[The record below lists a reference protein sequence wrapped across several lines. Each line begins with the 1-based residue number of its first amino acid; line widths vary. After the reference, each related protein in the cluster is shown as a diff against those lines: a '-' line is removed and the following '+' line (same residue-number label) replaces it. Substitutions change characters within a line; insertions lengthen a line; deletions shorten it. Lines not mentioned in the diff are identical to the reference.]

1 MSPIADNEGS
11 SAQLVLN
18 PAAGGAEAIRDG
30 LGRVARK
37 HGIRVRVLE
46 RGQDARQA
54 ALTAAADGARTLAVA
69 GGDGSVAAVAGVAL
83 EHDLPLV
90 VVPVGTLNHFARDLG
105 LDLARPLDALDAI
118 ASTHERSVDVGRING
133 RPFINNVSLGVYAHM
148 LADPGYRQNKLGVA
162 QAKLQAAIS
171 DPKLRRMLRITPPS
185 EAPLESVLAV
195 VVSNNPYE
203 VARWNTLGQR
213 LRLDLGML
221 QVSVLDVSTLDELE
235 RLIAGTLLGSIEV
248 RPALRRW
255 VSESLEMGIPGET
268 VRAGIDGEP
277 MTLETPLRFTI
288 DPGALRVL
296 VPEGLPADR
305 QAPPMEVGLHAARTL
320 LRWLS
325 PTPSGEKADA
335 SETARQGG
343 LEQRGWSG

>member
-1 MSPIADNEGS
+1 
-11 SAQLVLN
+11 
-18 PAAGGAEAIRDG
+18 
-30 LGRVARK
+30 
-37 HGIRVRVLE
+37 
-46 RGQDARQA
+46 
-54 ALTAAADGARTLAVA
+54 
-69 GGDGSVAAVAGVAL
+69 
-83 EHDLPLV
+83 
-90 VVPVGTLNHFARDLG
+90 
-105 LDLARPLDALDAI
+105 
-118 ASTHERSVDVGRING
+118 
-133 RPFINNVSLGVYAHM
+133 
-148 LADPGYRQNKLGVA
+148 
-162 QAKLQAAIS
+162 
-171 DPKLRRMLRITPPS
+171 MLRITPPS

-203 VARWNTLGQR
+203 FARWNRLGQR
-213 LRLDLGML
+213 LHMDLGML

-255 VSESLEMGIPGET
+255 VCESLEMGIPGET

-335 SETARQGG
+335 SEAARQGG

>member
-1 MSPIADNEGS
+1 MPPIADTEDS
-11 SAQLVLN
+11 SAQLVFN
-18 PAAGGAEAIRDG
+18 PAAGGAVAIRDG
-30 LGRVARK
+30 LARAARK
-37 HGIRVRVLE
+37 HGILVRVLE
-46 RGQDARQA
+46 RGQDARRA
-54 ALTAAADGARTLAVA
+54 ALAAAGDGARTLAVA
-69 GGDGSVAAVAGVAL
+69 GGDGSVAAVAGVAM

-118 ASTHERSVDVGRING
+118 ASTHERSVDVGRVNG
-133 RPFINNVSLGVYAHM
+133 RTFINNVSLGLYAQM

-171 DPKLRRMLRITPPS
+171 DPKLRRVLRITPPS

-203 VARWNTLGQR
+203 VDRWNTLGQR

-248 RPALRRW
+248 RPTLRRW
-255 VSESLEMGIPGET
+255 ISERLEIGRSGET
-268 VRAGIDGEP
+268 IRAGIDGEP
-277 MTLETPLRFTI
+277 ANLEAPLRFTI

-296 VPEGLPADR
+296 VPEGLPANR
-305 QAPPMEVGLHAARTL
+305 QAPPIEVGLQAARTL

-325 PTPSGEKADA
+325 PTLAARDIRGDSC
-335 SETARQGG
+335 ETAR
-343 LEQRGWSG
+343 